1 MGLLGAHVSAAGGV
15 ENAPGRGTAINADAI
30 QIFTANQN
38 QWFPKEPSEENSKG
52 YREAM
57 KKELP
62 KMTISH
68 ASYLINMGS
77 PEEKKLNMSRLAFL
91 SELDRCDACGVE
103 YVVFHPGSHMKTGEK
118 ECLSRISESLNYCLD
133 KRPDGE
139 VTVLIENTAGQG
151 TNVGFRF
158 EHLIGIIEGVEK
170 KDRMGVCFDT
180 QHGFASGYDIRTE
193 KGWKETFDEF
203 DKTVDLKWLKAF
215 HINDSKKEFG
225 SRVDRHESI
234 GKGLLTMETFW
245 CLVNDDRFTELPML
259 LETPVD
265 DPSEY
270 AVEIELLRG
279 LVGSKKPVN

>member
-15 ENAPGRGTAINADAI
+15 ENAPARGTAINADAI

-38 QWFPKEPSEENSKG
+38 QWFPKEPGEENSKE

-62 KMTISH
+62 LMTISH
-68 ASYLINMGS
+68 ASYLLNMGS
-77 PEEKKLNMSRLAFL
+77 PEEKKLNMSRRAFL

-103 YVVFHPGSHMKTGEK
+103 YVVFHPGSHMKTDEK

-133 KRPDGE
+133 KRSDGE

-158 EHLIGIIEGVEK
+158 EHLIGIIEGVER

-215 HINDSKKEFG
+215 HINDSKKECG

-279 LVGSKKPVN
+279 LVGSKKPAS

>member
-15 ENAPGRGTAINADAI
+15 ENAPARGTAINADAI

-38 QWFPKEPSEENSKG
+38 QWFPKEPGEENSKE
-52 YREAM
+52 YRKAM

-62 KMTISH
+62 QMTISH
-68 ASYLINMGS
+68 ASYLLNMGS
-77 PEEKKLNMSRLAFL
+77 PEEKKLNMSRRAFL

-103 YVVFHPGSHMKTGEK
+103 YVVFHPGSHMKTDEK

-279 LVGSKKPVN
+279 LVGSKKPAS

>member
-1 MGLLGAHVSAAGGV
+1 MGLIGAHVSAAGGV
-15 ENAPGRGTAINADAI
+15 ENAPARGTAINADAI

-38 QWFPKEPSEENSKG
+38 QWFPKEPGEENSKE
-52 YREAM
+52 YRKAM

-62 KMTISH
+62 QMTISH
-68 ASYLINMGS
+68 ASYLLNMGS
-77 PEEKKLNMSRLAFL
+77 PEEKKLNMSRGAFL

-103 YVVFHPGSHMKTGEK
+103 YVVFHPGSHMKTDEK

-215 HINDSKKEFG
+215 HINDSKKELG

-279 LVGSKKPVN
+279 LVGSKKPTS

>member
-1 MGLLGAHVSAAGGV
+1 MGLIGAHVSAAGGV
-15 ENAPGRGTAINADAI
+15 ENAPARGTAINADAI

-38 QWFPKEPSEENSKG
+38 QWFPKEPGEENSKE
-52 YREAM
+52 YRKAM

-62 KMTISH
+62 KMPISH
-68 ASYLINMGS
+68 ASYLLNMGS
-77 PEEKKLNMSRLAFL
+77 PEEKKLNMSRRAFL

-103 YVVFHPGSHMKTGEK
+103 YVVFHPGSHMKTDEK

-279 LVGSKKPVN
+279 LVGSKKPAS

>member
-1 MGLLGAHVSAAGGV
+1 MGLIGAHVSAAGGV
-15 ENAPGRGTAINADAI
+15 ENAPARGTAINADAI

-38 QWFPKEPSEENSKG
+38 QWFPKEPGEENSKE
-52 YREAM
+52 YRKAM

-62 KMTISH
+62 QMTISH
-68 ASYLINMGS
+68 ASYLLNMGS
-77 PEEKKLNMSRLAFL
+77 PEEKKLNMSRRAFL

-103 YVVFHPGSHMKTGEK
+103 YVVFHPGSHMKTDEK

-158 EHLIGIIEGVEK
+158 EHLIGIIEGGEK

-279 LVGSKKPVN
+279 LVGSKKPAS

>member
-1 MGLLGAHVSAAGGV
+1 MGLIGAHVSAAGGV
-15 ENAPGRGTAINADAI
+15 ENAPARGTAINADAI

-38 QWFPKEPSEENSKG
+38 QWFPKEPGEENSKE
-52 YREAM
+52 YRKAM
-57 KKELP
+57 KQELP
-62 KMTISH
+62 QMTISH
-68 ASYLINMGS
+68 ASYLLNMGS
-77 PEEKKLNMSRLAFL
+77 PEEKKLNMSRRAFL

-103 YVVFHPGSHMKTGEK
+103 YVVFHPGSHMKTDEK

-158 EHLIGIIEGVEK
+158 EHLIEIIEGVEK

-279 LVGSKKPVN
+279 LVGSKKPAS

>member
-38 QWFPKEPSEENSKG
+38 QWFPKEPSEENSQG

-118 ECLSRISESLNYCLD
+118 ECLSRISDSLNYCLD

-170 KDRMGVCFDT
+170 KDRMGICFDT

-259 LETPVD
+259 LETPVE

-279 LVGSKKPVN
+279 LVGSKKPAS

>member
-1 MGLLGAHVSAAGGV
+1 MGLIGAHVSAAGGV
-15 ENAPGRGTAINADAI
+15 ENAPARGTAINADAI

-38 QWFPKEPSEENSKG
+38 QWFPKEPDEENSKE
-52 YREAM
+52 YRKAM

-62 KMTISH
+62 QKTISH
-68 ASYLINMGS
+68 GSYLLNMGS
-77 PEEKKLNMSRLAFL
+77 PEEKKLNMSRRAFL

-103 YVVFHPGSHMKTGEK
+103 YVVFHPGSHMKTDEK

-270 AVEIELLRG
+270 AVEIELLKG
-279 LVGSKKPVN
+279 LVGSKKPAS

>member
-118 ECLSRISESLNYCLD
+118 ECLSRISESLNYCLE

-158 EHLIGIIEGVEK
+158 EHLIGIIEDVEK

-279 LVGSKKPVN
+279 LVGSKKPAS

>member
-1 MGLLGAHVSAAGGV
+1 MGLIGAHVSAAGGV
-15 ENAPGRGTAINADAI
+15 ENAPERGTAINADAI

-38 QWFPKEPSEENSKG
+38 QWFPKEPGEENSKE
-52 YREAM
+52 YRKAM

-62 KMTISH
+62 QMTISH
-68 ASYLINMGS
+68 ASYLLNMGS
-77 PEEKKLNMSRLAFL
+77 PEEKKLNMSRRAFL

-103 YVVFHPGSHMKTGEK
+103 YVVFHPGSHMKTDEK

-270 AVEIELLRG
+270 AVEIELLRD
-279 LVGSKKPVN
+279 LVGSKKPAS

>member
-15 ENAPGRGTAINADAI
+15 ENAPARGTAINADAI

-38 QWFPKEPSEENSKG
+38 QWFPKEPGEENSKE
-52 YREAM
+52 YRKAM

-62 KMTISH
+62 QMTISH
-68 ASYLINMGS
+68 AAYLLNMGS
-77 PEEKKLNMSRLAFL
+77 PEEKKLNMSRRAFL

-103 YVVFHPGSHMKTGEK
+103 YVVFHPGSHMKTDEK

-279 LVGSKKPVN
+279 LVGSKKPAS

>member
-170 KDRMGVCFDT
+170 KDRMGICFDT

-279 LVGSKKPVN
+279 LVGSKKPTS

>member
-1 MGLLGAHVSAAGGV
+1 MGLIGAHVSAAGGV
-15 ENAPGRGTAINADAI
+15 ENAPARGTAINADAI

-38 QWFPKEPSEENSKG
+38 QWFPKEPGEENSKE

-62 KMTISH
+62 LMTISH
-68 ASYLINMGS
+68 ASYLLNMGS
-77 PEEKKLNMSRLAFL
+77 PEEKKLNMSRRAFL

-103 YVVFHPGSHMKTGEK
+103 YVVFHPGSHMKTDEK

-133 KRPDGE
+133 KRSDGE

-158 EHLIGIIEGVEK
+158 EHLIGIIEGVER

-215 HINDSKKEFG
+215 HINDSKKECG

-279 LVGSKKPVN
+279 LVGSKKPAS

>member
-1 MGLLGAHVSAAGGV
+1 M
-15 ENAPGRGTAINADAI
+15 
-30 QIFTANQN
+30 
-38 QWFPKEPSEENSKG
+38 
-52 YREAM
+52 
-57 KKELP
+57 
-62 KMTISH
+62 
-68 ASYLINMGS
+68 
-77 PEEKKLNMSRLAFL
+77 NMSRRAFL

-103 YVVFHPGSHMKTGEK
+103 YVVFHPGSHMKTDEK

-133 KRPDGE
+133 KRSDGE

-158 EHLIGIIEGVEK
+158 EHLIGIIEGVER

-215 HINDSKKEFG
+215 HINDSKKECG

-279 LVGSKKPVN
+279 LVGSKKPAS

>member
-1 MGLLGAHVSAAGGV
+1 MGLIGAHVSAAGGV
-15 ENAPGRGTAINADAI
+15 ENAPARGTAINADAI

-38 QWFPKEPSEENSKG
+38 QWFPKEPGKENSKE
-52 YREAM
+52 YRKAM

-62 KMTISH
+62 QMTISH
-68 ASYLINMGS
+68 ASYLLNMGS
-77 PEEKKLNMSRLAFL
+77 PEEKKLNMSRRAFL

-103 YVVFHPGSHMKTGEK
+103 YVVFHPGSHMKTDEK

-225 SRVDRHESI
+225 SHVDRHESI

-279 LVGSKKPVN
+279 LVGSKKPAS

>member
-1 MGLLGAHVSAAGGV
+1 MGLIGAHVSAAGGV
-15 ENAPGRGTAINADAI
+15 ENAPARGTALNADAI

-38 QWFPKEPSEENSKG
+38 QWFPKEPGEENSKE
-52 YREAM
+52 YRKAM

-62 KMTISH
+62 QMTISH
-68 ASYLINMGS
+68 ASYLLNMGS
-77 PEEKKLNMSRLAFL
+77 PEEKKLNMSRRAFL

-103 YVVFHPGSHMKTGEK
+103 YVVFHPGSHMKTDEK

-279 LVGSKKPVN
+279 LVGSKKPAS

>member
-15 ENAPGRGTAINADAI
+15 ENAPARGTAINADAI

-38 QWFPKEPSEENSKG
+38 QWFPKEPGEENSKE

-62 KMTISH
+62 LMTISH
-68 ASYLINMGS
+68 ASYLLNMGS
-77 PEEKKLNMSRLAFL
+77 PEEKKLNMSRRAFL

-103 YVVFHPGSHMKTGEK
+103 YVVFHPGSHMKTDEK

-133 KRPDGE
+133 KRSDGE

-279 LVGSKKPVN
+279 LVGSKKPAS

>member
-38 QWFPKEPSEENSKG
+38 QWFPKEPSKENSKG

-270 AVEIELLRG
+270 AVEIDLLRG
-279 LVGSKKPVN
+279 LVGSKKPAS

>member
-1 MGLLGAHVSAAGGV
+1 MGLIGAHVSAAGGV
-15 ENAPGRGTAINADAI
+15 ENAPERGTAINADAI

-38 QWFPKEPSEENSKG
+38 QWFPKEPGEENSKE
-52 YREAM
+52 YRKAM

-62 KMTISH
+62 QMTISH
-68 ASYLINMGS
+68 ASYLLNMGS
-77 PEEKKLNMSRLAFL
+77 PEEKKLNMSRRAFL

-103 YVVFHPGSHMKTGEK
+103 YVVFHPGSHMKTDEK

-279 LVGSKKPVN
+279 LVGSKKPAS

>member
-1 MGLLGAHVSAAGGV
+1 MGLIGAHVSAAGGV
-15 ENAPGRGTAINADAI
+15 ENAPARGTAINADAI

-91 SELDRCDACGVE
+91 SELDRCAACGVE

-118 ECLSRISESLNYCLD
+118 ECLLRISESLNYCLD

-139 VTVLIENTAGQG
+139 VTVLIETTAGQG

-170 KDRMGVCFDT
+170 KDRMGICFDT

-279 LVGSKKPVN
+279 LVGSKKPAS

>member
-118 ECLSRISESLNYCLD
+118 ECLSRISESLNYCLE

-170 KDRMGVCFDT
+170 KDRMGICFDT

-279 LVGSKKPVN
+279 LVGSKKPAS

>member
-1 MGLLGAHVSAAGGV
+1 MGLIGAHVSAAGGV
-15 ENAPGRGTAINADAI
+15 ENAPARGTAINADAI

-38 QWFPKEPSEENSKG
+38 QWFPKEPGEENSKE
-52 YREAM
+52 YRKAM

-68 ASYLINMGS
+68 ASYLLNMGS
-77 PEEKKLNMSRLAFL
+77 PEEKKLNMSRRAFL

-103 YVVFHPGSHMKTGEK
+103 YVVFHPGSHMKTDEK

-170 KDRMGVCFDT
+170 KDRMGICFDT

-270 AVEIELLRG
+270 AVEIELLKG
-279 LVGSKKPVN
+279 LVGSKKPAS

>member
-1 MGLLGAHVSAAGGV
+1 MGLIGAHVSAAGGV
-15 ENAPGRGTAINADAI
+15 ENAPARGTAINADAI

-38 QWFPKEPSEENSKG
+38 QWFPKEPGEENSKE
-52 YREAM
+52 YRKAM

-62 KMTISH
+62 QMTISH
-68 ASYLINMGS
+68 ASYLLNMGS
-77 PEEKKLNMSRLAFL
+77 PEEKKLNMSRRAFL

-103 YVVFHPGSHMKTGEK
+103 YVVFHPGSHMKTDAK

-279 LVGSKKPVN
+279 LVGSKKPAS

>member
-1 MGLLGAHVSAAGGV
+1 MGLIGAHVSAAGGV
-15 ENAPGRGTAINADAI
+15 ENAPARGTAINADAI

-38 QWFPKEPSEENSKG
+38 QWFPKEPGEENSKE
-52 YREAM
+52 YRKAM

-62 KMTISH
+62 QMTISH
-68 ASYLINMGS
+68 ASYLLNMGS
-77 PEEKKLNMSRLAFL
+77 PEEKKLNMSRRAFL

-103 YVVFHPGSHMKTGEK
+103 YVVFHPGSHMKTDEK

-158 EHLIGIIEGVEK
+158 EHLIGIIEGVKK

-279 LVGSKKPVN
+279 LVGSKKPAS

>member
-1 MGLLGAHVSAAGGV
+1 M
-15 ENAPGRGTAINADAI
+15 
-30 QIFTANQN
+30 
-38 QWFPKEPSEENSKG
+38 
-52 YREAM
+52 
-57 KKELP
+57 
-62 KMTISH
+62 
-68 ASYLINMGS
+68 
-77 PEEKKLNMSRLAFL
+77 
-91 SELDRCDACGVE
+91 
-103 YVVFHPGSHMKTGEK
+103 VFHPGSHMKTDEK

-270 AVEIELLRG
+270 AVEIELLTG
-279 LVGSKKPVN
+279 LVGSKKPAS